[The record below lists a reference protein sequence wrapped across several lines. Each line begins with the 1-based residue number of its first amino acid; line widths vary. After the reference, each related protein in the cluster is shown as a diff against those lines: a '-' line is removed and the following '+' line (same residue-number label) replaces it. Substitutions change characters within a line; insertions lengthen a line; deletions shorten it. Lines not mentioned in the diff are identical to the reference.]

1 MNPEEYRLKIAD
13 LDCATLPMARLA
25 EYITDLASLLGYR
38 ESVHFARVEAGSTEI
53 VAIIDHRDAPKVR
66 ERLQAARDADAP
78 PELQNAFKRLDRR
91 LRSDNTSAD
100 LTASGRKIVEFPG
113 ARVPA
118 NLQFGP
124 FNEAGS
130 LVGVPIRIG
139 GKNDPV
145 PVHLRDTDGTIHE
158 CLARLDL
165 AARLA
170 KHMFETPVRAEGVGR
185 WRREASGEWLLEKFT
200 IKDFEPLSKEK
211 LSETIARLR
220 ENPPGWV
227 DEDDPLGMLKE
238 LRTG

>member
-1 MNPEEYRLKIAD
+1 MNREEYRLKIAD
-13 LDCATLPMARLA
+13 LDCETLPIARLA
-25 EYITDLASLLGYR
+25 EYISGA
-38 ESVHFARVEAGSTEI
+38 
-53 VAIIDHRDAPKVR
+53 
-66 ERLQAARDADAP
+66 
-78 PELQNAFKRLDRR
+78 
-91 LRSDNTSAD
+91 
-100 LTASGRKIVEFPG
+100 GRKIVESPG
-113 ARVPA
+113 ARLPE

-158 CLARLDL
+158 CLARLDV
-165 AARLA
+165 AERLA
-170 KHMFETPVRAEGVGR
+170 KFMFRTPVRAEGVGR

-200 IKDFEPLSKEK
+200 IKDFEPLSAEK

-220 ENPPGWV
+220 ENPPEWA
-227 DEDDPLGMLKE
+227 DENDPLGMLKE